1 MKIPAKVK
9 NIPNIGEDH
18 LLKKMFILLV
28 LFIDIKVA
36 AVKIAITDII
46 PRE

>member
-1 MKIPAKVK
+1 MNMPAKVK
-9 NIPNIGEDH
+9 NIPKIRDDH
-18 LLKKMFILLV
+18 LLKKPFIFFV

-36 AVKIAITDII
+36 IVRAAMTDII